1 MRATEYFPLD
11 NPFTLK
17 LYFTSIASAKKCNK
31 MHLLIHFPGNRV
43 SSNIIAATTITSSNT
58 WEIKLSQHPKSE
70 RIKNEKKVLMNYRS
84 IFCFRFR
91 FRAAIMSSFPTAVYI
106 ELRSQAHQSRSAFF
120 LIKHYKIMFFPL
132 LLLWKRE
139 NIILMRFY
147 AGYKEEEGGW
157 GREGRWR
164 KNGIQLSTF
173 FMVSFLIF
181 TFSSHP

>member
-1 MRATEYFPLD
+1 
-11 NPFTLK
+11 
-17 LYFTSIASAKKCNK
+17 

-43 SSNIIAATTITSSNT
+43 SSNIIVATTITSSNT

-91 FRAAIMSSFPTAVYI
+91 FRAAIMSSFSTAVYI

-120 LIKHYKIMFFPL
+120 LIKHYKIMFFPLL

-164 KNGIQLSTF
+164 KNGIQLRHFLYGF
-173 FMVSFLIF
+173 FLNFHIF
-181 TFSSHP
+181 ITSVNAFC